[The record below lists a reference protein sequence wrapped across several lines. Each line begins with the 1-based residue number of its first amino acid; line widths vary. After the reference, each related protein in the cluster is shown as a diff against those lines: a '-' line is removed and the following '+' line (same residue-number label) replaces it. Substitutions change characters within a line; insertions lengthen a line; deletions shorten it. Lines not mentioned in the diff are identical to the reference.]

1 MNTFSFLVVLLCAL
15 ASVRAFS
22 PGVRR
27 QTSIASSPKTFYPFS
42 SSSSSLKM
50 SEEPEEPEFV
60 APEPQ
65 FFDGNK
71 RVRLGRSKDQD
82 GKSNIW
88 SIEPK
93 MEVMEGEDES
103 GKSNLF
109 ILGGVL
115 AAVAAAIPIFLTL
128 TKLLPD
134 PSDY

>member
-1 MNTFSFLVVLLCAL
+1 
-15 ASVRAFS
+15 
-22 PGVRR
+22 
-27 QTSIASSPKTFYPFS
+27 
-42 SSSSSLKM
+42 
-50 SEEPEEPEFV
+50 
-60 APEPQ
+60 
-65 FFDGNK
+65 
-71 RVRLGRSKDQD
+71 
-82 GKSNIW
+82 
-88 SIEPK
+88 